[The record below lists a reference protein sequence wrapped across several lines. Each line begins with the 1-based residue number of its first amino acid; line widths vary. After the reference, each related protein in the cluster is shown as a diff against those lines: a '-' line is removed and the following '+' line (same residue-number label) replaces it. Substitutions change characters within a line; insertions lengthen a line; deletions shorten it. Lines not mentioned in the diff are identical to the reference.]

1 MISVLFKTPESA
13 TVGLLYEVHDDSY
26 HESSDEDD
34 DGDLYIFVI
43 E

>member
-1 MISVLFKTPESA
+1 MLQ
-13 TVGLLYEVHDDSY
+13 VGILYEVHDDSY
-26 HESSDEDD
+26 HEVDSEDD